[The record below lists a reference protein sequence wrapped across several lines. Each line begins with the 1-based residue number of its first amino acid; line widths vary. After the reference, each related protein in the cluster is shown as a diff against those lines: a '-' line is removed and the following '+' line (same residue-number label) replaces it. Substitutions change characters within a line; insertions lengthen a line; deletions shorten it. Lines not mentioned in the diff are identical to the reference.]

1 MDGTQKTNYE
11 MIFYII
17 TVGMIFLS
25 FAIIA
30 FVIVYQRKMQR
41 KRFEF
46 QQLKL
51 DNQQQLTT
59 SIIEAKEAEQ
69 RRIALEL
76 HDDVGS
82 TLTAIK
88 FMVAVLPEDL
98 AAKEKLNETLV
109 NVIKKVRRISN
120 ELLPTVL
127 EEFGLI
133 AALNSLS
140 NQLNDQIT
148 DISIQTDVTNK
159 GISIEQSKDVEL
171 SCYRIVQELLNNI
184 IKYANATKITI
195 QVNQSAA
202 GLSINVIDNGDGF
215 NPKTHTPKSLP
226 TLGLKNMESRVQ
238 HIGAKMIFKKLEN
251 GTKVSLKWKPQQEKL
266 L

>member
-1 MDGTQKTNYE
+1 MVGTQKNSYE

-17 TVGMIFLS
+17 TFGMIFLS
-25 FAIIA
+25 FAIVA
-30 FVIVYQRKMQR
+30 FVLIYQRKMQR
-41 KRFEF
+41 KSFEF

-51 DNQQQLTT
+51 TNQQLLTK
-59 SIIEAKEAEQ
+59 SIIEAREAEQ

-98 AAKEKLNETLV
+98 EAKTKLNSTLQT
-109 NVIKKVRRISN
+109 VIKKVRRISN

-127 EEFGLI
+127 EEFGLVTAI
-133 AALNSLS
+133 TSLI
-140 NQLNDQIT
+140 NQLNDQI
-148 DISIQTDVTNK
+148 DAIQFTVSVINNGSSKAQNK
-159 GISIEQSKDVEL
+159 EIEL

-184 IKYANATKITI
+184 IKYAHATSVI
-195 QVNQSAA
+195 VNVKQTTS
-202 GLSINVIDNGDGF
+202 GLYVFIEDNGDGF
-215 NPKTHTPKSLP
+215 SPKTHTPKAIP

-238 HIGAKMIFKKLEN
+238 HIGAKMQFKKLEQ
-251 GTKVSLKWKPQQEKL
+251 GTKVSLRWKPQQEI
-266 L
+266 

>member
-1 MDGTQKTNYE
+1 MDGTQKPNYD

-17 TVGMIFLS
+17 TFGMIFLS

-30 FVIVYQRKMQR
+30 FVLIYQRKMQR
-41 KRFEF
+41 KRSEF

-51 DNQQQLTT
+51 NNQQQLTK

-88 FMVAVLPEDL
+88 FMVAVLPDNLE
-98 AAKEKLNETLV
+98 AKVKLNETLIT
-109 NVIKKVRRISN
+109 VIKKVRRISN

-133 AALNSLS
+133 TALNSLS

-148 DISIQTDVTNK
+148 GVTLHLEVRNK
-159 GISIEQSKDVEL
+159 GIHESQTKDVEL
-171 SCYRIVQELLNNI
+171 SCYRILQELLNNI
-184 IKYANATKITI
+184 IKYAHATTVTI
-195 QVNQSAA
+195 QINQSST
-202 GLSINVIDNGDGF
+202 GLTISVSDNGDGF
-215 NPKTHTPKSLP
+215 TPKTHTPKSLP

-251 GTKVSLKWKPQQEKL
+251 GTKVSLRWKPQQEK
-266 L
+266 

>member
-25 FAIIA
+25 FAIIV

-140 NQLNDQIT
+140 NQLNDQISG
-148 DISIQTDVTNK
+148 INIQITATNH
-159 GISIEQSKDVEL
+159 GVSEAQTKDVEL
-171 SCYRIVQELLNNI
+171 SCYRIIQELLNNI
-184 IKYANATKITI
+184 IKYANATIVTI
-195 QVNQSAA
+195 QVNQSSS
-202 GLSINVIDNGDGF
+202 GLNINVIDNGDGF

-238 HIGAKMIFKKLEN
+238 HIGAKMNFKKSEN
-251 GTKVSLKWKPQQEKL
+251 GTKVSLRWKPQQEI
-266 L
+266 